1 MSNINIH
8 RLSTNALVFSTLLS
22 GSLFASVTPAIELAN
37 GQTAFESA
45 PRLIRATS
53 SFKSRNL
60 PTATY
65 HFTLQVPENAGE
77 PLKAVKIEGRNNSEV
92 IEFDVRKSR
101 AFIGDSLAGGQALSV
116 SSVSG
121 TSKADEVTVV
131 FDQPVSPGSTVT
143 VALKLKRNPFNPGV
157 YLFGVT
163 AFPEGENGQ
172 GLYLGSGRIQIYH

>member
-8 RLSTNALVFSTLLS
+8 RISTNALILSTLLS
-22 GSLFASVTPAIELAN
+22 GSLFAAVSPAIELAN
-37 GQTAFESA
+37 GRTAFESA
-45 PRLIRATS
+45 PRLVRSAS
-53 SFKSRNL
+53 SFSSRNM

-92 IEFDVRKSR
+92 IEFETSKSR

-116 SSVSG
+116 SSVGGASEFG
-121 TSKADEVTVV
+121 EVTVV

-143 VALKLKRNPFNPGV
+143 VAIKPKRNPFNSGV

-172 GLYLGSGRIQIYH
+172 GLYLGSGRIHIYY